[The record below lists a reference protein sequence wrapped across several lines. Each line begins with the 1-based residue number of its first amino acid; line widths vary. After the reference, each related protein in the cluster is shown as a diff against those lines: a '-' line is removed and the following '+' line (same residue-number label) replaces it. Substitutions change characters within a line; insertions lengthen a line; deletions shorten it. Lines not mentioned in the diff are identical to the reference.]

1 MFMIY
6 MFTRKNISSSNMN
19 VDGYVNYSLNIIL
32 SQIEASKHFH
42 TNSKFPGKYSSDILK
57 VFVNLH

>member
-1 MFMIY
+1 
-6 MFTRKNISSSNMN
+6 MN